1 MVRAPTEEPEGV
13 VLRPEVITGEG
24 QDALLE
30 RFETLRWEPIVIRG
44 QVARRTARH
53 YGLSYDYESRTPRP
67 GEPTFEMTFFPSRPM
82 VSRTSA
88 CAPAARSVPTA
99 IATTVLRIAR

>member
-1 MVRAPTEEPEGV
+1 MVRARTEEPEGV

-30 RFETLRWEPIVIRG
+30 RFEALRWEPIVIRG
-44 QVARRTARH
+44 QAARRTARH

-67 GEPTFEMTFFPSRPM
+67 GEPIPDWLEPPR
-82 VSRTSA
+82 R
-88 CAPAARSVPTA
+88 AAAHLARGRADELVG
-99 IATTVLRIAR
+99 VLVHC